1 MAWSGLYLPAG
12 QMGHEVEPESEAKVP
27 AAHMVQSF
35 RSSWFEAWVSS
46 SLFMLPEGHSSQERW
61 RAGSVAWSGL
71 YLPAEQME
79 QVEREL

>member
-35 RSSWFEAWVSS
+35 RLSWFEASVPL
-46 SLFMLPEGHSSQERW
+46 SLFILP
-61 RAGSVAWSGL
+61 AGQSTHVASLVAAVDVL

-79 QVEREL
+79 QVERES